1 MIEVKAFIGA
11 NGYYK
16 GFTVTGHAGYA
27 SDRDRYDLVCAAV
40 SAVTLTTAFGL
51 QDILKERGTYESNS
65 GSLIVSLTDGGNA
78 ETDILIQSML
88 HGLKLIRDQHPENLK
103 LQEAKG

>member
-1 MIEVKAFIGA
+1 MITVKAFIGE

-27 SDRDRYDLVCAAV
+27 SDQEKYDLLCAAV
-40 SAVTLTTAFGL
+40 SAVTLTAAYGL
-51 QDILKERGTYESNS
+51 QDILREKGSYDSDFGT
-65 GSLIVSLTDGGNA
+65 LCVSLTQGGNA
-78 ETDILIQSML
+78 RTDILIQSML

-103 LQEAKG
+103 IQEVKG